1 MKATT
6 KKAKASPS
14 KAKPTAS
21 TKKVASKKTTLA
33 RPVVKKVVTKK
44 SVKKLDT
51 PKKVVSKSV
60 GKSVKPKEPIKKE
73 ITKKV
78 VPKKVATSSLAKK
91 GVAPAKSPSKNV
103 KGYEKKK
110 QENIAQPP
118 VSVAQ
123 SARNEKESDVSHSS
137 HNRSVGKVAR
147 AVVPSGLLTIKDN
160 KKTVT
165 ERALISQNFK
175 NAPDILENDEG
186 ADPGFMQNDEVFD
199 ETDYAQHLQLMEQ
212 ADVSRRAR
220 ELNRPQVHPDF
231 DGMHCVECDI
241 EIPKLRLDAGRVRC
255 VECQQEIE
263 TESKRLYNLERGR
276 G

>member
-6 KKAKASPS
+6 KKAKTSPS
-14 KAKPTAS
+14 KSKPAVG
-21 TKKVASKKTTLA
+21 TKKAGPQKATPS
-33 RPVVKKVVTKK
+33 RPVA
-44 SVKKLDT
+44 
-51 PKKVVSKSV
+51 
-60 GKSVKPKEPIKKE
+60 
-73 ITKKV
+73 
-78 VPKKVATSSLAKK
+78 KKVATKK
-91 GVAPAKSPSKNV
+91 IVKKVTAKNV
-103 KGYEKKK
+103 AASSSTGKSLNRANSTRQSLKVKDKKK
-110 QENIAQPP
+110 QEGIAQPP
-118 VSVAQ
+118 VSAAQ
-123 SARNEKESDVSHSS
+123 SVINEEASS
-137 HNRSVGKVAR
+137 VLRSSQNRSVGKVAR
-147 AVVPSGLLTIKDN
+147 AVAPSGLSTIKDN

-165 ERALISQNFK
+165 ERALISQNF
-175 NAPDILENDEG
+175 NTAPNILENDEG

-212 ADVSRRAR
+212 AEVSRRAR

-231 DGMHCVECDI
+231 DGVHCVECDI